1 MPPKYKRKT
10 YTKKMVRGKPKR
22 AAPVTLSAV
31 TALIKKT
38 NLKQS
43 ETKYISKNLTFA
55 AMQHNK
61 LFNAHIWA
69 QPGST
74 SALAAMPFQG
84 PGDDER
90 NGDRITILGFMMRA
104 VFDVPFDRRETRI
117 TVYFVPHNSGQG
129 DPSDRLQLFHNITGS
144 TVSDPIQKKR
154 WPDIVKLGTFRLS
167 NSDNTSS
174 SSFTGSVGSV
184 NTKTIHINRFIKMK
198 KKVYFTA
205 DNSITASNL
214 KEYGT
219 LILAPY
225 ATRNTLETDDVTLT
239 GEVNV
244 TTYFKDL

>member
-1 MPPKYKRKT
+1 M
-10 YTKKMVRGKPKR
+10 RGKPKR

-38 NLKQS
+38 NLVQS

-61 LFNAHIWA
+61 LFNAHIWS
-69 QPGST
+69 QGST
-74 SALAAMPFQG
+74 SALDSLPAQG
-84 PGDDER
+84 QSDSGR
-90 NGDRITILGFMMRA
+90 IGDRITILGFMLRA
-104 VFDVPFDRRETRI
+104 VFDIPADRRETQI
-117 TVYFVPHNSGQG
+117 AIYFVPHNSGQG
-129 DPSDRLQLFHNITGS
+129 DPSVRTDLFHDITGS
-144 TVSDPIQKKR
+144 TISDPIQTKR
-154 WPDIVKLGTFRLS
+154 WPGLRKIGTFRIRQAD
-167 NSDNTSS
+167 NIHNNTSATLDS
-174 SSFTGSVGSV
+174 K
-184 NTKTIHINRFIKMK
+184 NTKTIHIQRFIKFK
-198 KKVYFTA
+198 TKCYFTK
-205 DNSITASNL
+205 DDSIIPSNL